1 MTEEEK
7 LFLLLSQFEI
17 SNKKV
22 EKILDELGEHISIGR
37 FFKIKDLAKILGE
50 ELYANMQVCASEV
63 RLRQYQRNLEESGIT
78 LLTIFSKSYP
88 EKLAFLPD
96 KPYFLFCKGDLSLLS
111 KKSIAIVGSRMPSNY
126 GRMMTDRFA
135 GQLAQ
140 SGVVIVSGLAY
151 GVDSIAHRKALEVGG
166 NTIAVLGSGF
176 NNIYPAEHQSLA
188 DTIAKE
194 GLLISEYCP
203 SMKATRYSFP
213 QRNRIIAG
221 LSDGV
226 LITEAGIKSG
236 TIHTKD
242 FALDYGRELF
252 AIPGNITS
260 EKSQLP
266 NDIIRSGQG
275 QCVLCVEDILSSL
288 GMSKTEQPKKQ
299 MQLSF
304 EEQEIVNL
312 LSNGDFDIEYLSKN
326 CNLKVNILNSCL
338 TTLEIRGIIRRLPGE
353 VYSLI

>member
-22 EKILDELGEHISIGR
+22 ERILNELGQNISIDS
-37 FFKIKDLAKILGE
+37 FFKIKDLKNILGE
-50 ELYANMQVCASEV
+50 EIYANVQVCASEV
-63 RLRQYQRNLEESGIT
+63 RLRQYQRNLQESKIK
-78 LLTIFSKSYP
+78 LLTIFSKDYP
-88 EKLAFLPD
+88 QKLAFLPE

-111 KKSIAIVGSRMPSNY
+111 KKSIAIVGSRTPSNY

-140 SGVVIVSGLAY
+140 NGVVVVSGLAY
-151 GVDSIAHRKALEVGG
+151 GIDSIAHRKALEVGG
-166 NTIAVLGSGF
+166 KTIAVLGAGF
-176 NNIYPAEHQSLA
+176 NNIYPAEHKSLA
-188 DTIAKE
+188 DSIAEK

-226 LITEAGIKSG
+226 LITEAGMKSG

-288 GMSKTEQPKKQ
+288 GMSKTKQPKKQ
-299 MQLSF
+299 LQLSF
-304 EEQEIVNL
+304 EEQEIVDL
-312 LSNGDFDIEYLSKN
+312 LSKGDFDIDYLSKN
-326 CNLKVNILNSCL
+326 CSLKVNILNSCL
-338 TTLEIRGIIRRLPGE
+338 TTLEIRGIIKRLPGE
-353 VYSLI
+353 VYSLV